1 MGEGENFV
9 KLIWDKEL
17 SLYNKNKKLKKN
29 VKSVKRDCF
38 DTQTRGKLVF
48 DETWETCFHEKNP
61 QSYKN
66 IFLNFVFFFAS
77 QEIICQIDFKREQGL
92 WAVEPKA
99 PRLKDVAVPQF
110 IKAKKC

>member
-1 MGEGENFV
+1 MCEECQEIVLTLKHVANSFLM
-9 KLIWDKEL
+9 KLEILVFTKKNQT
-17 SLYNKNKKLKKN
+17 NKNM
-29 VKSVKRDCF
+29 
-38 DTQTRGKLVF
+38 
-48 DETWETCFHEKNP
+48 
-61 QSYKN
+61 
-66 IFLNFVFFFAS
+66 FLNLVFFFAS